1 MEPNVIIII
10 KLIVWW
16 LGLVLVKIE
25 MEWNMEWNSIIH
37 GILIEIIRTIKIIRR
52 KK

>member
-25 MEWNMEWNSIIH
+25 MEWNMEWNSII
-37 GILIEIIRTIKIIRR
+37 GILIEIIRAIKIIRR